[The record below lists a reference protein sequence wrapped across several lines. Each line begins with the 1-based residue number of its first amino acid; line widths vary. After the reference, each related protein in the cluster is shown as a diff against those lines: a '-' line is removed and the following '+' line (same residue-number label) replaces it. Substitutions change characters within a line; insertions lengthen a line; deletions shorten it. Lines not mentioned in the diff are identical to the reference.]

1 MTNTKIVLW
10 NPAKILIILWNL
22 PLITLQNLHVS
33 QNTLTFKIYKNSFNE
48 ISMWYLRMCVHVNI
62 NGIDHFILYINI
74 LKVEIEKRFVHAKK
88 KYQEIFKF

>member
-1 MTNTKIVLW
+1 MSV
-10 NPAKILIILWNL
+10 
-22 PLITLQNLHVS
+22 
-33 QNTLTFKIYKNSFNE
+33 
-48 ISMWYLRMCVHVNI
+48 WYLRMCVHVNI